1 MKLAPEIVRYVLIG
15 QGIVPG
21 AINIVVNLLLGTL
34 TFWGQDSVTTWG
46 MNQGAVADSIGT
58 CFFLPFITALIVTPI
73 VRHHLARGTA
83 DRVPAIEVPWFF
95 HWFEGSTLQR
105 AAKFGIACLM
115 LLALPIYFAY
125 VVFAGD
131 SIGTIRFIAI
141 KAIFA
146 GVLGLI
152 VTPVIAMVAMCDQS
166 ASSQPR
172 RT

>member
-15 QGIVPG
+15 QGIVP
-21 AINIVVNLLLGTL
+21 AVINIVVNLLIGTL
-34 TFWGQDSVTTWG
+34 TFWGRDSVATWG

-73 VRHHLARGTA
+73 VRHHLAQGTVN
-83 DRVPAIEVPWFF
+83 RIPASEVPWFF
-95 HWFEGSTLQR
+95 YWFEGSTLRR
-105 AAKFGIACLM
+105 AAKFGIAGLM

-125 VVFAGD
+125 IVFAED

-146 GVLGLI
+146 GVLGLVI
-152 VTPVIAMVAMCDQS
+152 TPVIAMVAMCDQS
-166 ASSQPR
+166 ARSQPR